1 MELARA
7 ALLVRVAETEAE
19 KAQGILQ
26 QAFMSRQQ
34 IAQNIRAIGARQ
46 QTLKVNAQD
55 ALRAGDSEQWI
66 LASSESA
73 VIEQKERQLAENLV
87 RADERIRAAQQVMLV
102 QQQKLEQMK
111 SLYNDAMR
119 VRAAEE
125 DLRAQKAADEFFLIK
140 QHAAKKRIAKDSL
153 M

>member
-34 IAQNIRAIGARQ
+34 IEQNISAIGARQ
-46 QTLKVNAQD
+46 QTLKANAQD
-55 ALRAGDSEQWI
+55 ALRTGDSEQWI
-66 LASSESA
+66 LSSSESA
-73 VIEQKERQLAENLV
+73 VIEQKERQLGENLV
-87 RADERIRAAQQVMLV
+87 RADERVRAAQQVMLM

-111 SLYNDAMR
+111 SLYSDAMR